1 MRIEQIEQAVAFI
14 DSLADNKYPVDMI
27 MIIEEN
33 RVNLRGILDK
43 AENEVRAITE
53 EYCKDDGDYKDE
65 ESRSAAQEK
74 MAAVLERDVEVPLR
88 GIPADLIRKCD
99 EPGYTKFSR
108 NMLMNFKKIFG

>member
-33 RVNLRGILDK
+33 RVSLRGILDK

-53 EYCKDDGDYKDE
+53 EYCKDGEYKDE
-65 ESRSAAQEK
+65 KSMSAAQEK

>member
-1 MRIEQIEQAVAFI
+1 MRIEQIEQAVDFI
-14 DSLADNKYPVDMI
+14 ESLADNKYPVDMI

-43 AENEVRAITE
+43 AENEVRTITE
-53 EYCKDDGDYKDE
+53 EYCKDGEYKDE
-65 ESRSAAQEK
+65 KSMSAAQEK